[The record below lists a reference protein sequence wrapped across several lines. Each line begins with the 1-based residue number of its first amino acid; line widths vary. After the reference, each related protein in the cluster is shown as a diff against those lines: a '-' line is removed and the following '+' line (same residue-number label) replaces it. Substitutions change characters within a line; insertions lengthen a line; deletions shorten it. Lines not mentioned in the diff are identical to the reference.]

1 VLQKI
6 FSQLNLSEAEAAT
19 YLALLDHGSVPA
31 GELYKRLDIARTTLY
46 GHLDQLARTGL
57 AKKTKREGIT
67 YWQSEKPEYL
77 LKMLGEKA
85 SDIKK
90 AELQLVDLLP
100 TLNARKNKEFSVPKF
115 TYMEGV
121 EGIRQILRDILL
133 YRNISTQAFWP
144 IDKMLDVIG
153 DDFLA
158 EHNAQRIRQGISIH
172 AIWPKNTVVNKPF
185 LGVGPSFLREI
196 RIAPESIDCR
206 MAYWIYANKVAFT
219 SSKKECF
226 GFIVE
231 SEELAETQKVQFDF
245 IFSKSKPLAGND
257 EGKRNFLKKNGLM

>member
-46 GHLDQLARTGL
+46 GHLDQLARIGL

-172 AIWPKNTVVNKPF
+172 AIWPQNTVVNKPF

-196 RIAPESIDCR
+196 RIPPESIDCR

-219 SSKKECF
+219 SSKK
-226 GFIVE
+226 
-231 SEELAETQKVQFDF
+231 SALASSLKA
-245 IFSKSKPLAGND
+245 KSLQRH
-257 EGKRNFLKKNGLM
+257 KRYNLILYFQSQNLF